1 MSAGRIA
8 RHRTSSSGT
17 SIGTRYR
24 RTVARSAAIS
34 TKGCARWR
42 TRRIGTRRA
51 GAAGTAT
58 CAGSAVNGAAMEPN
72 FAATQQLLVTAV
84 VGAVAKTKVGSVAK
98 AAVERAT
105 ARDSTGRLTV
115 VP

>member
-1 MSAGRIA
+1 
-8 RHRTSSSGT
+8 
-17 SIGTRYR
+17 
-24 RTVARSAAIS
+24 
-34 TKGCARWR
+34 
-42 TRRIGTRRA
+42 
-51 GAAGTAT
+51 
-58 CAGSAVNGAAMEPN
+58 MEPN

-84 VGAVAKTKVGSVAK
+84 VGAVAETKVGKAAVERVAK